1 MNNSLLEG
9 KKPPVVPLKTR
20 GTIFRVLS
28 PPYFKEGAGVVRKNK
43 MNNFLAGVISP
54 PYFKEGLPTE
64 GWVRGGLI

>member
-28 PPYFKEGAGVVRKNK
+28 PPYFKEG
-43 MNNFLAGVISP
+43 
-54 PYFKEGLPTE
+54 LPTE
-64 GWVRGGLI
+64 GGGRGGSEK

>member
-28 PPYFKEGAGVVRKNK
+28 PPYFKEGAGVVKGGSENRNTV
-43 MNNFLAGVISP
+43 VIYNP
-54 PYFKEGLPTE
+54 L
-64 GWVRGGLI
+64 